1 MKCGNCHGDN
11 GNGVWLL
18 AARAAANF
26 AKLPQ
31 INPDSMPDE
40 NKLCNINCAKGT
52 AAFSI
57 KMQTGVV
64 VEQRGAVATGIRLRG
79 QARYRSN

>member
-1 MKCGNCHGDN
+1 MKCGNCHGAD
-11 GNGVWLL
+11 GNGAWLL
-18 AARAAANF
+18 AARAAADF

-31 INPDSMPDE
+31 IIPDSLPDE
-40 NKLCNINCAKGT
+40 NKLCTNDCAKGT

-64 VEQRGAVATGIRLRG
+64 VEQWVSGGDWDTVARPGPI
-79 QARYRSN
+79 QE

>member
-1 MKCGNCHGDN
+1 M
-11 GNGVWLL
+11 L
-18 AARAAANF
+18 AARAAADF
-26 AKLPQ
+26 AKLPK
-31 INPDSMPDE
+31 IIPDSMQDE
-40 NKLCNINCAKGT
+40 NKLCTNNCTMGT

-64 VEQRGAVATGIRLRG
+64 IEQREAVATGIRLRG

>member
-1 MKCGNCHGDN
+1 MKCGNCHGAN
-11 GNGVWLL
+11 GNGAWLL
-18 AARAAANF
+18 AVRAATDF

-31 INPDSMPDE
+31 IMPGSMPDE
-40 NKLCNINCAKGT
+40 NKLCTNNCTKGT

-64 VEQRGAVATGIRLRG
+64 VEQRVSGCDCDTVVQPSPI
-79 QARYRSN
+79 QE